1 MAVHFPHRNSH
12 VPPSPLTTSS
22 GTPLRVLIT
31 AGPTWEPIDEV
42 RYLGNRSSG
51 RLGVQMATAAT
62 RRGLTTTLL
71 RGPATVDPTPD
82 PLLTE
87 GRFQSASDLESALQR
102 EWPAHDILIMAAAV
116 ADHRP
121 IREAGS
127 ARKIRRLEGSLTIR
141 LEPVPD
147 LLAGL
152 AEIPHA
158 GTRIGF
164 ALEPADELARN
175 ARAKL
180 VRKRLAAIVANPLET
195 MEAQTIDGVL
205 IDADGHEQRPARGPI
220 GKDAFATWL
229 IDRVIDLHQRRIKDQ
244 AISD

>member
-1 MAVHFPHRNSH
+1 MAVHFPDRNPHMTS
-12 VPPSPLTTSS
+12 SPQTSSS
-22 GTPLRVLIT
+22 GTPLRILIT

-51 RLGVQMATAAT
+51 RLGAQMATAAT

-102 EWPAHDILIMAAAV
+102 EWPRHDILIMAAAV
-116 ADHRP
+116 ADYRP
-121 IREAGS
+121 IREKGS
-127 ARKIRRLEGSLTIR
+127 PRKIRRTAEPPTIK
-141 LEPVPD
+141 LAPVPD

-152 AEIPHA
+152 AEIPHP

-180 VRKRLAAIVANPLET
+180 QRKGLAGIVANPLET
-195 MEAQTIDGVL
+195 MEAQTIDGVF
-205 IDADGHEQRPARGPI
+205 IDADGHEQRPGEGPI
-220 GKDAFATWL
+220 EKAAFATWL
-229 IDRVIDLHQRRIKDQ
+229 IDRIVDLHHRTSRSTIGD
-244 AISD
+244 